1 MNPLHHA
8 TVGTAVGPEPRIRT
22 GRWCAPL
29 LAVALAV
36 ALAVTSLPVAAQMSG
51 DDVATHA
58 MSAEPLLPYADN
70 ADEQTPPIL
79 DAINAVSDY
88 PLAHDKGFNNG
99 NWYGDAFAGS
109 SSNYNLGQRI
119 VRLANGDVVVAGVV
133 AAVGATNAH
142 GNNLGLVRY
151 NSAGVRVAWA
161 NPGGFGHYDKN
172 YIIYP
177 NTTGADISGVADM
190 VVGGNRIFL
199 LLNRTLSSGART
211 TQLKS
216 FTLDGVSDAPVDN
229 PLLKNGQE
237 NTGAGLVYYQ
247 HNLATESPAYK
258 LAVIGT
264 RFENGMGRPVYRRY
278 AVTGYIA
285 SADTGVQDIHPAGL
299 GDCSTT
305 IQTGGC
311 IATAVTSVGWISGN
325 WLPPRI
331 YVTGVR
337 TWNLHPDDTDYFV
350 TRIIGG
356 DGTGVGYW
364 DSSFG
369 TGGTRSLAWD
379 VAGNNRDYATA
390 IVAYRTD
397 TNNTS
402 DRVYAVGQ
410 VAQTCTPGIGIAAF
424 NHNGTA
430 YTGIGAGGKLLF
442 GGSPGNC
449 GQYIFRGADYANA
462 ATVGGY
468 YANSAT
474 IVIAGMS
481 TWWPCLI
488 GSCGGVEVNVDPMLA
503 VVSADNG
510 AILEQRDFPVQP
522 GGRIRH
528 GGLYDIINDGGKY
541 VTTGDDRYFNTAPN
555 YPGRQEFVTARFV
568 LDRIFGNGFE

>member
-8 TVGTAVGPEPRIRT
+8 TVGTTVGPEPRIRT
-22 GRWCAPL
+22 SRWCASL
-29 LAVALAV
+29 LAFALTA
-36 ALAVTSLPVAAQMSG
+36 TSLPAAAQMSG
-51 DDVATHA
+51 DEAATDA
-58 MSAEPLLPYADN
+58 MSATPWAPADG
-70 ADEQTPPIL
+70 QTLPIL
-79 DAINAVSDY
+79 DAITAVSGY
-88 PLAHDKGFNNG
+88 PLAPDQGFNHG
-99 NWYGDAFAGS
+99 KWFGDAFATN
-109 SSNYNLGQRI
+109 SNNHLLGRRI
-119 VRLANGDVVVAGVV
+119 VRLSNGDVVVAGLVP
-133 AAVGATNAH
+133 AVNAPGDAY

-151 NSAGVRVAWA
+151 DSAGVRVAWV
-161 NPGGFGHYDKN
+161 NPGGYGHFNSN

-177 NTTGADISGVADM
+177 NSTTAGISEVADM
-190 VVGGNRIFL
+190 VVGDNRIFL
-199 LLNRTLSSGART
+199 LLNRTTSSGART

-229 PLLKNGQE
+229 PLLKDGQE

-247 HNLATESPAYK
+247 HNLTAESPAYK

-449 GQYIFRGADYANA
+449 GQYFYRGADYANA
-462 ATVGGY
+462 AVIGGS

-488 GSCGGVEVNVDPMLA
+488 GQCNGVEVNVDPMLA

-528 GGLYDIINDGGKY
+528 GGLYDIINTGSHTY
-541 VTTGDDRYFNTAPN
+541 TVTGDLRYFNTDPT
-555 YPGRQEFVTARFV
+555 YPGAQEFATARFA